1 MEFNPPIPS
10 RSTDELILIA
20 NSPEDWDSKAVDQ
33 AKKELAA
40 REISIEEQQRKLKAW
55 DRQAEIDHKKELQR
69 RAAESFGIFSLIWM
83 ALKWPKTILW
93 DWSLKKEGYN
103 RKHKERIYSI
113 GSGILFTI
121 GIILWASHDIEISK
135 RKWQNEVNSQDI
147 YEWEKSHYTEEEI
160 VANRTDAIEKAIHLI
175 NENEKNGT
183 PTFLIIDGDTISNQ
197 VVQQLKGL
205 NPASIRDVVFQSAVG
220 STPKDWIVIKLLE
233 KE

>member
-1 MEFNPPIPS
+1 MTFNPPIPS

-33 AKKELAA
+33 AKKELVE
-40 REISIEEQQRKLKAW
+40 RGVSIEQQQRKLKAW

-93 DWSLKKEGYN
+93 DWSLKKEGYH
-103 RKHKERIYSI
+103 RKHKERLYAI

-121 GIILWASHDIEISK
+121 GIILWANHDIEISK

-147 YEWEKSHYTEEEI
+147 YEWEKSHYTEKEI
-160 VANRTDAIEKAIHLI
+160 IASRTQAIEKAIHMI
-175 NENEKNGT
+175 NENEKTGT
-183 PTFLIIDGDTISNQ
+183 LTFLIIDGDTILEQ
-197 VVQQLKGL
+197 EPQKLKGL
-205 NPASIRDVVFQSAVG
+205 NPALIRDVVFQSA
-220 STPKDWIVIKLLE
+220 PEYPHRDWIIITTLN
-233 KE
+233 